1 MTCGDFMSRNNQF
14 ILLINDV
21 ILFCF
26 ILILAYLHLR
36 VGRSD
41 WLWSWYTREPYGTI
55 VGSCFMWNISPCSLS
70 HMCKRILFH
79 WQMWMVFCVSLVWLW
94 IPVTSPSRWCQFG
107 YSCLLTDLYC
117 CVKESIYHFARC
129 FWLGLNKIRNSFY
142 VCHVCTDEIVRY
154 LLQRPL

>member
-1 MTCGDFMSRNNQF
+1 MFYFDIGVPPSEGWSVRWAMTLVYEG
-14 ILLINDV
+14 ILWND
-21 ILFCF
+21 
-26 ILILAYLHLR
+26 
-36 VGRSD
+36 
-41 WLWSWYTREPYGTI
+41 SWG
-55 VGSCFMWNISPCSLS
+55 CFMWNISPCSLS
-70 HMCKRILFH
+70 HVWKWILFH

-117 CVKESIYHFARC
+117 CVKESIYHFVPC